1 MNKKFQKQVAGQ
13 RTRRARRVR
22 AKISGTSTRPRLAV
36 HRGLTTFSA
45 QLIDDSVGKTIAA
58 VTQKE
63 LKKKKPARME
73 VSTALGKLMAE
84 KAAKAGIKQV
94 VFDRRSNKYH
104 GRVKAFADAAREAG
118 LQF

>member
-1 MNKKFQKQVAGQ
+1 MDKKRQKSYSGQ
-13 RTRRARRVR
+13 RARRAARVR
-22 AKISGTSTRPRLAV
+22 AKVKGTPTRPRLAV

-45 QLIDDSVGKTIAA
+45 QLIDDSAGKTIAA

-63 LKKKKPARME
+63 LKGKKTARMDAS
-73 VSTALGKLMAE
+73 VALGKLMAE
-84 KAAKAGIKQV
+84 KATKAGIKQV